1 VVLPDLAEP
10 AQSILAAHKIL
21 AALREPF
28 GLDEQVVWLSP
39 YAGIANYPEQGR
51 SASDLIM
58 FADMAARIA
67 SETADGYH
75 VHQAESSGE
84 AEVYRGLDMEL
95 AAAIRGN
102 ELNVHYQPQI
112 EIATGRCV
120 SAEALLRWKAV
131 SDKHVTPPT
140 IIAMAESTGLLES
153 FTQWLLN
160 TTFRNTV
167 EFARVGVPI
176 NVSINLSAKTLGDEE
191 FPELVQ
197 QAIGIWGVQPSRI
210 TFEITESSTIGDPER
225 ALLMLKR
232 LHGLGVHLSLDDFG
246 TGYSSLAYLK
256 QYPLHELKIDQLFV
270 RNMRDS
276 AGDRAIV
283 RTVVDLA
290 HNFGLLA
297 VAEGV
302 EDQETLAELGKYGCD
317 LAQGYLFSR
326 AIGYQEFVDWYRARS
341 GTGHDARTG

>member
-1 VVLPDLAEP
+1 
-10 AQSILAAHKIL
+10 
-21 AALREPF
+21 
-28 GLDEQVVWLSP
+28 
-39 YAGIANYPEQGR
+39 
-51 SASDLIM
+51 
-58 FADMAARIA
+58 
-67 SETADGYH
+67 
-75 VHQAESSGE
+75 
-84 AEVYRGLDMEL
+84 
-95 AAAIRGN
+95 
-102 ELNVHYQPQI
+102 
-112 EIATGRCV
+112 
-120 SAEALLRWKAV
+120 
-131 SDKHVTPPT
+131 
-140 IIAMAESTGLLES
+140 
-153 FTQWLLN
+153 
-160 TTFRNTV
+160 
-167 EFARVGVPI
+167 
-176 NVSINLSAKTLGDEE
+176 VSINLSAKTLGDEE